1 MAPIS
6 MATLFIFLGVPP
18 TAYTKE
24 GIQNQQS
31 GFKTYNECI
40 LDASRKNM
48 KWTQYKIDVNK
59 CRSEFN
65 LPGLYQ

>member
-1 MAPIS
+1 MTPIS
-6 MATLFIFLGVPP
+6 MATLLFFLGASLA
-18 TAYTKE
+18 AYAE
-24 GIQNQQS
+24 EDIQNQQS
-31 GFKTYNECI
+31 RFKTYNECI